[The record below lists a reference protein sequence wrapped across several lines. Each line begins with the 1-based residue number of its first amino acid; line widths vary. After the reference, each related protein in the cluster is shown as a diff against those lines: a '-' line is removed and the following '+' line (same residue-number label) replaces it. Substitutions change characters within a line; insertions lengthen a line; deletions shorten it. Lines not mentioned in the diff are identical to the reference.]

1 MNRKI
6 LSIAFLASIVMLFS
20 CADDNLSPIL
30 TFDKAGK
37 GAYAKLLN
45 ETAPELDLADLGA
58 AKYSYC
64 VEFVDI
70 DAGNTVSQYDINVT
84 YVDNNPSNGDKGA
97 GPINLRSI
105 SSGEFNST
113 DRNFKGSC
121 IDITL
126 SELLSA
132 FGLSADDLIA
142 NDQFKFN
149 TTVTTNEGA
158 TYGAANSDSDV
169 NGSAFGG
176 HFDYTLKATCP
187 LNETIFT
194 GNYTMNYID
203 KGNEAFG
210 VEPYGDD
217 GQTVTLRTNPPS
229 TTQRAFEL
237 TYLAAGGFGQGATD
251 YVIDFVC
258 TEVVTVAFDGGLGC
272 GGGNIMV
279 AAGASNPIDITD
291 DAKITISG
299 TEWKPDGGCD
309 IPEQEVIIEL
319 IKQ

>member
-6 LSIAFLASIVMLFS
+6 LSIFFLASIVMLFS
-20 CADDNLSPIL
+20 CADDELSPIL

-45 ETAPELDLADLGA
+45 ESAPELDLANLGA

-126 SELLSA
+126 SELLTA
-132 FGLSADDLIA
+132 FGLTADDLIA
-142 NDQFKFN
+142 NDQFRFN
-149 TTVTTNEGA
+149 TTVTTNEGN
-158 TYGAANSDSDV
+158 TYGGSNSDSDV

-203 KGNEAFG
+203 LGNQAFG
-210 VEPYGDD
+210 VEPYGPD
-217 GQTVTLRTNPPS
+217 GKTVTLRTNPPS
-229 TTQRAFEL
+229 TTQRAFDI
-237 TYLAAGGFGQGATD
+237 TYLEAGGFGQAPSA
-251 YVIDFVC
+251 YIIDFICDAVI
-258 TEVVTVAFDGGLGC
+258 TVTMDGGLGC
-272 GGGNIMV
+272 GGGNITV
-279 AAGASNPIDITD
+279 ATGDAYPADITD
-291 DAKITISG
+291 DSKITLSG
-299 TEWKPDGGCD
+299 IEWKPDGGCGV
-309 IPEQEVIIEL
+309 PEQEVIIEL

>member
-6 LSIAFLASIVMLFS
+6 LSIFFLASIVMLFS
-20 CADDNLSPIL
+20 CADDDLSPIL

-45 ETAPELDLADLGA
+45 ESAQELDLANLSA
-58 AKYSYC
+58 AQYSYC

-84 YVDNNPSNGDKGA
+84 YEDNNPGNGDNSA

-105 SSGEFNST
+105 GSGEFNST
-113 DRNFKGSC
+113 DRIFRGSC
-121 IDITL
+121 VEITL
-126 SELLSA
+126 TELLSA
-132 FGLSADDLIA
+132 FGLSSDDLVA
-142 NDQFKFN
+142 NDQFRFN

-158 TYGAANSDSDV
+158 TFGSANSDSDV

-194 GNYTMNYID
+194 GDYTMTYLD
-203 KGNEAFG
+203 LGNQAFG
-210 VEPYGDD
+210 VEPYGAD
-217 GQTVTLRTNPPS
+217 GRTVTLRTNPPS
-229 TTQRAFEL
+229 TTQRAFAI
-237 TYLAAGGFGQGATD
+237 TYLEAGGFGQGTSD
-251 YVIDFVC
+251 YIIDFVC
-258 TEVVTVAFDGGLGC
+258 TDVVTVIMDGGLGC

-279 AAGASNPIDITD
+279 AAGETIPIDITN
-291 DAKITISG
+291 DAEITISG
-299 TEWKPDGGCD
+299 TEWRPDGGCGV
-309 IPEQEVIIEL
+309 PEQEVRIQL
-319 IKQ
+319 TKQ